1 MIPLNSYAQR
11 PQICINLVWRN
22 VSYDTKRWGGPLCRA
37 PLKLWTIQTGGP
49 LPLDRVSARA
59 SQLDAT
65 SWGRIMWAMLL
76 TVAALS
82 LLISSALA
90 AYATYLYFFG
100 SSDSVRKGF
109 PSVAPDEAARFDMD
123 EHDI

>member
-1 MIPLNSYAQR
+1 MGR
-11 PQICINLVWRN
+11 PALSR
-22 VSYDTKRWGGPLCRA
+22 
-37 PLKLWTIQTGGP
+37 PLKLWTIQTGAP
-49 LPLDRVSARA
+49 LPLDRVSAGA

-90 AYATYLYFFG
+90 AIATYLYFFG
-100 SSDSVRKGF
+100 NSDSVRKGF